1 MGKKGKKT
9 PKRRYVCIGKIKK
22 ISQYDMY
29 KVGHRDL
36 VNNQKVC
43 SWFSVEYVA
52 DLQVQG
58 GSNKKHA
65 GKKID
70 KRLREMVKQPEDQ
83 FDEQGYHISFDPL
96 REGNCQFSSTCC
108 VL

>member
-1 MGKKGKKT
+1 MFAQEKLKKSVSMICTKL
-9 PKRRYVCIGKIKK
+9 VIEIQLIIKK
-22 ISQYDMY
+22 FA
-29 KVGHRDL
+29 VG
-36 VNNQKVC
+36 
-43 SWFSVEYVA
+43 SVEYVA

-108 VL
+108 VLQNLVFSAHQKH